1 MYDFMY
7 CMQRDCKTCK
17 RFKEC
22 DLNDVEEKNKDS
34 NKRIKQKRERSSNK
48 RDTLSK
54 SRRKLNVGK
63 SRK

>member
-7 CMQRDCKTCK
+7 CMQRDCKMCK

-22 DLNDVEEKNKDS
+22 DLNDVEEKNKDT
-34 NKRIKQKRERSSNK
+34 NKRIKQKREK
-48 RDTLSK
+48 YFDVRDTLSK
-54 SRRKLNVGK
+54 SRRTNVGK